1 MGLTT
6 ADAEIKCDVE
16 KGVIQDE
23 HLWDGMAI
31 NSGTR
36 NNIGKSLGEGRGEIT
51 YSDKRTE
58 STEAVIMKG

>member
-16 KGVIQDE
+16 KGVTRDE
-23 HLWDGMAI
+23 HLWNGMAI

-36 NNIGKSLGEGRGEIT
+36 NNVGKSLGEEKGR
-51 YSDKRTE
+51 R
-58 STEAVIMKG
+58 KGNSQ